1 MAGCRVAG
9 HIDFAVA
16 GAAWV
21 RQSGGLDMKITA
33 IVFDMDGLM
42 LDTEPLY
49 KAAWQQASAELGF
62 DLDDQAYSAM
72 IGRPNEDCERELVK
86 RFGPA
91 FPMPQFGARWA
102 DLWRQAV
109 QNQGIAAKAGLT
121 GLLSFAEEEGLA
133 TAIATS
139 SDADYTEFTLR
150 SAGLAGRIRTIVTGD
165 QVAHGKPS
173 PDIYLEAA
181 RRLGRNPA
189 ECIALEDS
197 DAGVLAASAAGMVT
211 LCVPDLKPPSAA
223 AARAASRVLASLDD
237 AREWIG
243 TALRSVDADA

>member
-1 MAGCRVAG
+1 
-9 HIDFAVA
+9 
-16 GAAWV
+16 
-21 RQSGGLDMKITA
+21 MKITA
-33 IVFDMDGLM
+33 VVFDMDGLM

-62 DLDDQAYSAM
+62 DLDDQAYSVM

-86 RFGPA
+86 HFGGA
-91 FPMPQFGARWA
+91 FPMPQFRARWPE
-102 DLWRQAV
+102 LWRLAV
-109 QNQGIAAKAGLT
+109 QNHGIAAKAGLAR
-121 GLLSFAEEEGLA
+121 LLSFIEEQGLS

-139 SDADYTEFTLR
+139 SDADYTEFSLR
-150 SAGLAGRIRTIVTGD
+150 SAGLAGRVTTIVTGD

-181 RRLGRNPA
+181 RRLGRAPA
-189 ECIALEDS
+189 ECVALEDS

-223 AARAASRVLASLDD
+223 AKRAASHVVTSLDE

-243 TALRSVDADA
+243 SALRSVNADA